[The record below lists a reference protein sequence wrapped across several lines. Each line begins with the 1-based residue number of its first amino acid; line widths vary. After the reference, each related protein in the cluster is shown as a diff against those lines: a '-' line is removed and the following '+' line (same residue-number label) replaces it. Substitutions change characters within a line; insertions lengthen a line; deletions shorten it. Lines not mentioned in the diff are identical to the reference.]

1 MAKQKQGQGGGGSGT
16 PPGKSSS
23 ASSPRQPVPPS
34 GGKRQRVGARQ
45 FLREVRQELK
55 KVDWPTRQELIA
67 YTIVVLVSVVVLTS
81 FVFVLDY
88 IFSKFVLKVFGN

>member
-1 MAKQKQGQGGGGSGT
+1 MAKQKQGGQGGGGGGT
-16 PPGKSSS
+16 GKPTP
-23 ASSPRQPVPPS
+23 SPRQPVPPS

-67 YTIVVLVSVVVLTS
+67 YTIVVLVSVIVLTS

-88 IFSKFVLKVFGN
+88 IFSKFVLKVFGS

>member
-1 MAKQKQGQGGGGSGT
+1 MAKQKQGQGGGGGGGT
-16 PPGKSSS
+16 PPGKSTP
-23 ASSPRQPVPPS
+23 SPRQPVPPS